1 MFCAAINTNF
11 YPAILM
17 GIWQF
22 LKNNPLKNE
31 TKYCV
36 FWKQFL
42 KLRRFR
48 KNEKKIYKANS
59 HPMLH

>member
-1 MFCAAINTNF
+1 MFCAAIYTNF

-42 KLRRFR
+42 KLMRFR
-48 KNEKKIYKANS
+48 KNEKKFYN
-59 HPMLH
+59 